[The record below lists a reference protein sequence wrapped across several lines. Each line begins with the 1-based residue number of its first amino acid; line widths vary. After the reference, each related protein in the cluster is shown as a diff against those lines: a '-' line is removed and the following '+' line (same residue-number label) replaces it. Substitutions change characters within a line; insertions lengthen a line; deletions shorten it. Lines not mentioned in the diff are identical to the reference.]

1 MRILLTGAEGFTG
14 RHLCDAARRQGHEV
28 VALSADLTDAGAV
41 RADVQTCR
49 FDAVLHLAGLAFVG
63 HADPLAFYRVNVMG
77 TLNLLNAVAE
87 QARRAPG
94 AVRQVVVAS
103 SANVYGN
110 CDTSPISEDQA
121 TAPVNHYA
129 ASKLAMEHLVLAAAG
144 DLPVR
149 VARPFNYTGPGQSE
163 DFVIPKMVAHFKA
176 RRPTLKLGNLHV
188 QREYNDVSLV
198 CEAYLR
204 LLALPKPPAPRA
216 RIVNL
221 CSGVMYD
228 LQTVVDLLSRLS
240 GHELTVER
248 DPALV
253 RPQEVHQLC
262 GDPSG
267 LHRLIGPMPQV
278 PLADTLQ
285 AMLQA

>member
-1 MRILLTGAEGFTG
+1 
-14 RHLCDAARRQGHEV
+14 
-28 VALSADLTDAGAV
+28 
-41 RADVQTCR
+41 
-49 FDAVLHLAGLAFVG
+49 
-63 HADPLAFYRVNVMG
+63 
-77 TLNLLNAVAE
+77 
-87 QARRAPG
+87 
-94 AVRQVVVAS
+94 
-103 SANVYGN
+103 
-110 CDTSPISEDQA
+110 
-121 TAPVNHYA
+121 
-129 ASKLAMEHLVLAAAG
+129 
-144 DLPVR
+144 
-149 VARPFNYTGPGQSE
+149 
-163 DFVIPKMVAHFKA
+163 MVAHFKA

-228 LQTVVDLLSRLS
+228 LQTVVDLLSGLS
-240 GHELTVER
+240 GHELKVER